1 VNLVVN
7 GEAREVG
14 EGTTLVD
21 LIPRRID
28 AAGSREARGIAVA
41 RNGEVVPKAD
51 WAVVEVQPGDRI
63 EVLNAIGGG

>member
-21 LIPRRID
+21 LIPQRE
-28 AAGSREARGIAVA
+28 AASSGRARGIAVA
-41 RNGEVVPKAD
+41 RNGEVVPKAE
-51 WAVVEVQPGDRI
+51 WAAVEVQPGDRI

>member
-21 LIPRRID
+21 LIPQRID
-28 AAGSREARGIAVA
+28 AAGSGQARGIAVA
-41 RNGEVVPKAD
+41 RNGEVVPKAE
-51 WAVVEVQPGDRI
+51 WAAVEVQPGDRI

>member
-1 VNLVVN
+1 MNLVVN

-21 LIPRRID
+21 LIPQRID
-28 AAGSREARGIAVA
+28 EGAGEARGIAVA
-41 RNGEVVPKAD
+41 RNGEVVPKTE
-51 WAVVEVQPGDRI
+51 WAAVEVQAGDRI

>member
-1 VNLVVN
+1 MNLVVN

-21 LIPRRID
+21 LIPQRID
-28 AAGSREARGIAVA
+28 AAGSGQARGIAVA
-41 RNGEVVPKAD
+41 RNGEVVPKAE
-51 WAVVEVQPGDRI
+51 WAAVEVQPGDRI

>member
-28 AAGSREARGIAVA
+28 AAGSREGRGIAVA